1 MGSAGIPWNVLV
13 AVFVSSSIALGV
25 VSFRAFPRHGLPEF
39 LHVRDL
45 ESALTNLPLPVP
57 PEMGIGHRH
66 GLEATATSCDA
77 PSQCF
82 RCENQLM
89 TCGSLS
95 YCPKKQKLGA
105 QTELEIPGVNV
116 SARP

>member
-25 VSFRAFPRHGLPEF
+25 LSCRAFHSHGLPEF